1 MIGRAR
7 AGRASTALFAA
18 MLCVAPCAAQE
29 NGEGAAFAPVDPA
42 SLAGPGYYDAKRFP
56 HIGSSAFHPD
66 AALLAPVRA
75 VLMVDA
81 QEGEL
86 AHARYRVRYHLAP
99 PERAELPEVAEVE
112 VVRLNLGPAFR
123 SDLIAQDPALPV
135 APVEAFGAGPHV
147 AYRFRM
153 GPVMGM
159 VAAINTVERRELDDA
174 EARALN
180 CLDMPCLELA
190 PGPGPGG
197 DWTSIPGAL
206 PELPFAV
213 GYPGDPA
220 AAAIVGFLLDA
231 LGEDARQ
238 PVPRGD
244 AHRFEFVVSRNAVGQ
259 DGNTLGLGHDT
270 VVFDDAIGTLW
281 VRWRQVGDAAP
292 EASMMPVPR

>member
-1 MIGRAR
+1 MIALSRACP
-7 AGRASTALFAA
+7 ASLALLAA
-18 MLCVAPCAAQE
+18 MLCVAPCAARAADVD
-29 NGEGAAFAPVDPA
+29 AAFTPVDPA

-56 HIGSSAFHPD
+56 HIGGSVFHPD

-99 PERAELPEVAEVE
+99 PESPELPEVAEVE
-112 VVRLNLGPAFR
+112 VIRLNLGPAFR

-153 GPVMGM
+153 GPVQGL
-159 VAAINTVERRELDDA
+159 VAAITAVERRELDDA
-174 EARALN
+174 EAATLS
-180 CLDMPCLELA
+180 CLDMPCLALA

-197 DWTSIPGAL
+197 DWTAIPGAL

-213 GYPGDPA
+213 GDQGEPA

-231 LGEDARQ
+231 LGEDARL
-238 PVPRGD
+238 PVPRSD
-244 AHRFEFVVSRNAVGQ
+244 AHRFEFVVSHNAFGQ
-259 DGNTLGLGHDT
+259 DRNTLGLGRDT
-270 VVFDDAIGTLW
+270 VVLDDAIGTLW
-281 VRWRQVGDAAP
+281 VRWRQVGEAAP
-292 EASMMPVPR
+292 DASLMAVPR